1 MSQTTLNSYFSVK
14 KRPVNQH
21 AAKSRKLEK
30 SQDVH
35 SSVITTFKDDHVVP
49 SPPTKE
55 LSFSQKVE
63 AISKDT
69 GKDSKATISELS
81 KTPVCEK
88 LQSTPSAKNASSKLK
103 AVNSRT
109 RKRDAFGQR
118 KDDEKAPV
126 NTITRFT
133 IGKSDVAK
141 TSNAKRKLVMNE
153 PKESMIVKEK
163 SASPEKKL
171 VSFQKAGSL
180 SPVKVPAAFS
190 VERNLEK
197 VKPSS
202 TETSLVSN
210 KREAQHQTEKVLSQL
225 EKCTPDQ
232 VKAKIGQVKKL
243 SELKARIQELNKD
256 KNFINTGENKHRRQ
270 LFSPPKLSKDVVT
283 LEVDAVKYKPISSP
297 KSSPVKSGLKASP
310 RKVPQYV
317 KHDELLSPD
326 GYMPLPRKYKFLAEV
341 FRSIDDVVGMKF
353 NRKEVIRV
361 ADLKPAVQNIIRKTF
376 DNNYLRQIRCV
387 LPKAYIYTWE
397 KILDRLGRHSSGD
410 YELQM
415 TPDMNYNTSDES
427 KIINASGKLGPREKV
442 ERLKLFNHSLLQIA
456 KDYHQDYLKDLGWTN
471 TELGKEITKWH
482 PKFDVDEHCPEIDTV
497 DFPPKPHVE
506 RMSNAKDMIEKFAGI
521 NHRLESVLQDR
532 KEQPVVEK
540 EKEITDTKNPE
551 PPAKTEE
558 PKILKGLKGLPPALL
573 QQILAKE
580 KEKSVKDVTQNTE
593 QRKRIEQMEELIA
606 VSSCFLNC
614 HRSIKNGAAV
624 EMDVLTKR
632 VADSYGHGKT
642 KEEMLKLLK
651 MFLNLVPEC
660 MELRSYDRVTYVKK
674 KKDSPDINAI
684 KTKLQKLVDQEK
696 NS

>member
-1 MSQTTLNSYFSVK
+1 M
-14 KRPVNQH
+14 
-21 AAKSRKLEK
+21 
-30 SQDVH
+30 
-35 SSVITTFKDDHVVP
+35 
-49 SPPTKE
+49 
-55 LSFSQKVE
+55 
-63 AISKDT
+63 
-69 GKDSKATISELS
+69 
-81 KTPVCEK
+81 
-88 LQSTPSAKNASSKLK
+88 
-103 AVNSRT
+103 
-109 RKRDAFGQR
+109 
-118 KDDEKAPV
+118 
-126 NTITRFT
+126 
-133 IGKSDVAK
+133 
-141 TSNAKRKLVMNE
+141 
-153 PKESMIVKEK
+153 
-163 SASPEKKL
+163 
-171 VSFQKAGSL
+171 
-180 SPVKVPAAFS
+180 
-190 VERNLEK
+190 
-197 VKPSS
+197 
-202 TETSLVSN
+202 
-210 KREAQHQTEKVLSQL
+210 LSQL

-317 KHDELLSPD
+317 KHDELLFPD

-427 KIINASGKLGPREKV
+427 KIVNASGKLGPREKV

-506 RMSNAKDMIEKFAGI
+506 RMSNAK
-521 NHRLESVLQDR
+521 
-532 KEQPVVEK
+532 
-540 EKEITDTKNPE
+540 
-551 PPAKTEE
+551 
-558 PKILKGLKGLPPALL
+558 
-573 QQILAKE
+573 
-580 KEKSVKDVTQNTE
+580 
-593 QRKRIEQMEELIA
+593 
-606 VSSCFLNC
+606 
-614 HRSIKNGAAV
+614 
-624 EMDVLTKR
+624 
-632 VADSYGHGKT
+632 GK
-642 KEEMLKLLK
+642 
-651 MFLNLVPEC
+651 
-660 MELRSYDRVTYVKK
+660 
-674 KKDSPDINAI
+674 
-684 KTKLQKLVDQEK
+684 
-696 NS
+696 